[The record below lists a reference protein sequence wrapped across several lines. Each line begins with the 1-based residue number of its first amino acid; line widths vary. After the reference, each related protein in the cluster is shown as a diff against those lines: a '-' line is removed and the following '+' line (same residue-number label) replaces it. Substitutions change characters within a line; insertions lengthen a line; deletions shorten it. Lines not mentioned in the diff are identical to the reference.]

1 MNVVFFIIIMC
12 LQRTQDA
19 QQVNKETKAVVTDP
33 DGYKV
38 TLVEGESADVLT
50 ALTLRVFD
58 MEKATAFYN
67 KLGKTIL
74 LPVSYPH
81 WLVDRISI

>member
-1 MNVVFFIIIMC
+1 M
-12 LQRTQDA
+12 
-19 QQVNKETKAVVTDP
+19 TDP

-38 TLVEGESADVLT
+38 TLVEGESADPLT

-67 KLGKTIL
+67 KLGKSSPTAATTTTAAA
-74 LPVSYPH
+74 
-81 WLVDRISI
+81 D